1 MDDEPGAEVGGT
13 ARQEGRDHTDKG
25 TVHTQGE
32 QSRFAATSKGQPAVQ
47 WLLGRSTVVRQVW
60 GQARKSSQ
68 QDNIGISKVQE
79 QAQAYSQ
86 HNPGKDHKHR
96 SELKCSSHN
105 KEQWL

>member
-47 WLLGRSTVVRQVW
+47 
-60 GQARKSSQ
+60 
-68 QDNIGISKVQE
+68 
-79 QAQAYSQ
+79 
-86 HNPGKDHKHR
+86 
-96 SELKCSSHN
+96 
-105 KEQWL
+105 